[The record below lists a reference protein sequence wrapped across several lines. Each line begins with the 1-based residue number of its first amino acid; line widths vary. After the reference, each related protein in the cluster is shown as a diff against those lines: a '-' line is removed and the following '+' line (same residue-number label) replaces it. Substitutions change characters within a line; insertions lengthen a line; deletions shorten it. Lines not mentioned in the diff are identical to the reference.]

1 MCLENY
7 VVAFFFFKMLFSIG
21 KPDILRV
28 TSGKLW
34 RIFPLLVEGNG
45 IWTEQK
51 RFVLG
56 GAAVTAAQRP

>member
-1 MCLENY
+1 
-7 VVAFFFFKMLFSIG
+7 MLFSIG

>member
-1 MCLENY
+1 
-7 VVAFFFFKMLFSIG
+7 MLFSIG

-45 IWTEQK
+45 IWTKQK

-56 GAAVTAAQRP
+56 GAADTAAQRP